1 MARGRNPS
9 GTRQAGEAREIG
21 RVAAYVRVST
31 EEQARSG
38 LGLGAQAARCQAMAT
53 VKDWPEPRL
62 FADEGISGTKDTRRR
77 PGLARLMAAVGAG
90 DVDAVIINSLDRLG
104 RKTRL
109 VLELVDELNGYGV
122 SLVSCKESLDTTTPQ
137 GQFVLTL
144 FAALAQLERDLIADR
159 TRAALA
165 EHGRRDGEK
174 GGRLPFGYQRT
185 SRGVRVDRAAAAT
198 VRCIFEY
205 RAEGIAL
212 RRIAEHLDRRHPRA
226 DGRAWQH
233 TSVREILGNEAIYR
247 GGRRGESA
255 LRWPAILGELSE
267 IGKESSISQSDAP
280 LC

>member
-1 MARGRNPS
+1 MA
-9 GTRQAGEAREIG
+9 

-38 LGLGAQAARCQAMAT
+38 LGLGAQAARCAAMAT
-53 VKDWPEPRL
+53 VKDWPEPQL

-77 PGLARLMAAVGAG
+77 PGLARLMDAVAAG

-109 VLELVDELNGYGV
+109 VLELVDELNRYGV

-174 GGRLPFGYQRT
+174 GGRLPFGYLRT
-185 SRGVRVDRAAAAT
+185 PRGIRVDRAAAVT
-198 VRCIFEY
+198 VRCIFDY
-205 RAEGIAL
+205 RAEGIPL

-233 TSVREILGNEAIYR
+233 TSVREILGNAAIYR

-255 LRWPAILGELSE
+255 LCWPAILGETTE
-267 IGKESSISQSDAP
+267 VGKESGISQSDAP